1 MGTLDES
8 VALVNA
14 AVHYAMRHRWRVLPV
29 HGIRGGRCTC
39 GRPTCEQPGKHPRLA
54 RWPELATT
62 DVAVIR
68 RCWAAWPSSN
78 LGIATGGG
86 LLVPDVDPRHGGDE
100 TLAALERQHGDLP
113 DTPRG
118 LTGGGGVHY
127 LFKVDEPVR
136 NKVAIAA
143 GLDIRGD
150 HGFIVAPPS
159 LHMSGRRYS
168 WDISAHPD
176 ETPLAPAP
184 RWLLDLIAGATHRP
198 ASMPGKELRLVQGE
212 RNDRLFRLACRW
224 RRDGMGAAAL
234 REMLDAVNRH
244 HVQPPLSVSEV
255 SMIADSV
262 AGRYAA
268 GAEDDVTTDAL
279 LAQALGVTA

>member
-8 VALVNA
+8 VTPVNA

-29 HGIRGGRCTC
+29 HGIRADGCCTC
-39 GRPTCEQPGKHPRLA
+39 GRVACATPGKHPRLT

-62 DVAVIR
+62 DTDLIGR
-68 RCWAAWPSSN
+68 WFTWWPDAN
-78 LGIATGGG
+78 VGIATGDG
-86 LLVPDVDPRHGGDE
+86 LLVPDVDGDAGVE
-100 TLAALERQHGDLP
+100 TLAELERQHGDLP

-159 LHMSGRRYS
+159 LHVSGRRYS

-198 ASMPGKELRLVQGE
+198 ASTPGEELRLVQGE

-244 HVQPPLSVSEV
+244 HCVPPLDDPAELDRIAASAAHYSPASEE
-255 SMIADSV
+255 D
-262 AGRYAA
+262 AA
-268 GAEDDVTTDAL
+268 TDAL

>member
-29 HGIRGGRCTC
+29 HGLRGGRCTC
-39 GRPTCEQPGKHPRLA
+39 GRPACEQPAKHPRLNG
-54 RWPELATT
+54 WPAQATT
-62 DVAVIR
+62 DAAVIR
-68 RCWAAWPSSN
+68 RWYSVWPSSN

-86 LLVPDVDPRHGGDE
+86 LLVLDVDPRHGGDE

-127 LFKVDEPVR
+127 LLKVDEPVR

-143 GLDIRGD
+143 GLDVRGS

-159 LHMSGRRYS
+159 RHASGRRYT
-168 WDISAHPD
+168 WDISAPPD

-184 RWLLDLIAGATHRP
+184 RWLLDLIAMTARRR
-198 ASMPGKELRLVQGE
+198 ASTPGEELRLEHGE
-212 RNDRLFRLACRW
+212 RNDRLYRLACGW
-224 RRDGMGAAAL
+224 RRKGVGHTAL
-234 REMLDAVNRH
+234 RAMLDAVNRH
-244 HVQPPLSVSEV
+244 HCVPPLDDPAELDRIAASAAHYSPASEE
-255 SMIADSV
+255 D
-262 AGRYAA
+262 AA
-268 GAEDDVTTDAL
+268 TDAL
-279 LAQALGVTA
+279 LAQALGVTT